1 MTMKARLAIVIAIA
15 ALAVGVLGWPSVGES
30 TPRVTSPDDAS
41 SASASAREPAVS
53 SGACELAAAKHGH
66 KATLVTRVVRRD
78 VVVPAASGSI
88 EEGTFRL
95 GEKTV
100 AVQCPRGWTRTGGG
114 VSSEFAGWE
123 ASEPIQPNAW
133 RVRFFNGL
141 DSSSGATVS
150 AVCMKVTV
158 RKARA

>member
-1 MTMKARLAIVIAIA
+1 MTLKARLAIVIAIA

-30 TPRVTSPDDAS
+30 TPRVTSPEDAS

-66 KATLVTRVVRRD
+66 KATLVTRVVKRD

-95 GEKTV
+95 DEKTV
-100 AVQCPRGWTRTGGG
+100 AVQRPRGWTRTGGG

-123 ASEPIQPNAW
+123 ASEPNAW
-133 RVRFFNGL
+133 RVRCFNGL